1 MLTWLLTTLFGVRP
15 PAPPR
20 HLTLCDLNDALDAFG
35 PEAFT
40 SRTAKAR
47 RPTVRPTPTRET
59 AAPQPQPQPR
69 LVLVPLRQ
77 RTA

>member
-1 MLTWLLTTLFGVRP
+1 MLAWFLAAVAGIFCP
-15 PAPPR
+15 APAPPP
-20 HLTLCDLNDALDAFG
+20 LTLLDLNEALDGLG

-47 RPTVRPTPTRET
+47 RPTGRPTPTRET
-59 AAPQPQPQPR
+59 AAPQPQPR